1 MGAEEHVMH
10 FLVMDLNKTACNNQS
25 DTLKDLLDTKSPNM
39 FPFLRGHMTDFVHFG
54 KSKLKCSPI
63 FFPYLVKG
71 LGVRCCSVYQKKNST
86 FVLQQNVW
94 P

>member
-39 FPFLRGHMTDFVHFG
+39 FPFLRGHMTDLM
-54 KSKLKCSPI
+54 SILANQ
-63 FFPYLVKG
+63 
-71 LGVRCCSVYQKKNST
+71 R
-86 FVLQQNVW
+86 
-94 P
+94 